1 MDQIKILL
9 SPVSYLIFIEINI
22 VASFEFFEFKI
33 MYQKNDL
40 LINKLMGICS
50 SKKSDKEAG
59 IQLQIE
65 KTVAEQKKLKIEEEL
80 QVQHSTRR
88 SICNQ
93 FSTLN
98 TNGNAITLHQAEQDV
113 QENQDGEPQQPQQS
127 QQAKASK
134 KKPRSTKD
142 DVNYYRR
149 SDHVLKAFSLVVEL
163 TQNEQKKYYNITIG
177 TKIKDCVHYA
187 HVNGILITQNDFEL
201 FNLQPDTFKEANKYS
216 RIPTFFSTD
225 NYFNIDK
232 ESPNSFISFD
242 KLLNVERKIAL
253 KQTHV
258 RSKKKQSIIQEQHLN
273 QQKEADFILTSNLE
287 MLEIIT
293 VVDIEQQSRFLNVL
307 FHMILQHY
315 HQNLDQYLVFIINT
329 TFLFDIPPQFDQ
341 PNMYRLALFYDSL
354 SYSLK
359 DLQQILL
366 NDKSELS
373 SFLHKKLSLNL
384 IEILINCY
392 EKYLYRLNFTLSTIF
407 YVPKYKSFK
416 LESFGRMKTLIEF
429 GQNPEVVLKTLEE
442 KKYKTFAKSFKK
454 DLFAITD
461 IIIYFKRVQNQNLRS
476 ITTTRK
482 KYFVNMKKNHL
493 ENLEDEKNYCLL
505 AEKLFCHDQDRYLLE
520 FLKMA
525 IYSYENT
532 DVDKLIQDIKQVT
545 NSLQKELNDVDFQQ
559 DSKQFDQQD
568 QNQEQQKLSNSNS
581 VDLDDLSEV
590 KQMESFPVNICEDYK
605 SIALNKD
612 KLSEVDQTYLEI
624 IYQSLLYNNRFQA
637 YYEKFQ
643 NLQKPIFQNCYVEI
657 LNIFYFIRQIP
668 DDSWQEKLKMVSQK
682 MDKVIDIIKTI
693 KDDSVD
699 NFHIT
704 LLFQIMTLSQKKP
717 FVILN
722 QLSKCISNQLKQK
735 MQMDH
740 RLRSQNQA
748 KGLLE
753 QKKHVMLQVWSALS
767 YLNSD
772 NYFQAISKIQKAI
785 GFQLKNQHQ
794 ASLSYGYSLLVS
806 GEIARISLAPISA
819 MLNLEM
825 SLVIYN
831 QFFPEF
837 KSIEDQ
843 QDLQDKSEYN
853 PFQIRYKDIKV
864 KNLATSNK
872 AKVEFLLGM
881 SYFDIHDQENSLLCL
896 KRAQELMLRS
906 FHIYAE
912 EVVFLVLQQLWI
924 HVLQDDIGHAMN
936 IALFYANDMNQQYRN
951 GREFKKKIISKL
963 QFIIGSIF
971 EFNGQYLSAIRFIE
985 RSNRT
990 LTKAKGNNFV
1000 IQMHY
1005 QAKKIQI
1012 ISKLKEAFFKIKSK
1026 QQVRCE
1032 QDLSLFQ
1039 TLNEALGQTF
1049 QTLYFKQPITLK
1061 TSVLLNKV
1069 GKQIIHIQGLM
1080 RTDGQTKAIKLLGE
1094 LIKALNKSKK
1104 DEIYG
1109 LVQDKYL
1116 ILSLDKMNP
1125 KEIEGQIHSIIEIHD
1140 RYLQFPL
1147 KQNHVL
1153 KCQLILLC
1161 VFLKQKNTN
1170 QIFDHFKNI
1179 EQTIDEF
1186 QNILQWK
1193 SLSSNNNDISVQN
1206 KFETIVR
1213 KGKIAMVYQIANVTE
1228 LIELFNKFKK
1238 KIFEN
1243 LQNRDKFVDIAN
1255 LFQKKIIN
1263 CQAFLKLLE
1272 TKQECLLGSYSQ
1284 VKIINE
1290 GEQELQQSE
1299 PVVTI
1304 QRENTQQLKVIEQ
1317 STEIDTKDN
1326 QKLVFD
1332 LRSIEELMVE
1342 KKLAHHRKGKT
1353 QEAIQKIEEKNEHEK
1368 MNKSHKRNETEI
1380 TVNNATKKKKI
1391 EYKINPFQSTMKKQQ
1406 KLQ

>member
-1 MDQIKILL
+1 
-9 SPVSYLIFIEINI
+9 
-22 VASFEFFEFKI
+22 
-33 MYQKNDL
+33 
-40 LINKLMGICS
+40 MGICS

-65 KTVAEQKKLKIEEEL
+65 KTVAEQKQLKIEEEL

-98 TNGNAITLHQAEQDV
+98 TNGNVITVHQTELEV
-113 QENQDGEPQQPQQS
+113 QKNEPQQQQP
-127 QQAKASK
+127 KTSK
-134 KKPRSTKD
+134 KKARSTKD

-149 SDHVLKAFSLVVEL
+149 SDHVLKVFSLIVEL
-163 TQNEQKKYYNITIG
+163 TQDEQKKYYNITIG

-187 HVNGILITQNDFEL
+187 HVNGILITQADFDL
-201 FNLQPDTFKEANKYS
+201 FHLKPDTFKEANKYS

-232 ESPNSFISFD
+232 ESPNSFISFEN
-242 KLLNVERKIAL
+242 LLNVERIIQL
-253 KQTHV
+253 KQIQMKL
-258 RSKKKQSIIQEQHLN
+258 KKKQSLLQEQNTN
-273 QQKEADFILTSNLE
+273 QQNQNDYVMTSNLE

-307 FHMILQHY
+307 FHLILQHY

-341 PNMYRLALFYDSL
+341 PNMYRLALFYDKL

-373 SFLHKKLSLNL
+373 NLLHKKLSLNL
-384 IEILINCY
+384 IQILINCY
-392 EKYLYRLNFTLSTIF
+392 EKYLYRLNFTLSTLF
-407 YVPKYKSFK
+407 YVPKYKCFK
-416 LESFGRMKTLIEF
+416 LESFGRMKTLIQF
-429 GQNPEVVLKTLEE
+429 GQNPEVALKTLEE
-442 KKYKTFAKSFKK
+442 KKYKAYVKSFKK

-461 IIIYFKRVQNQNLRS
+461 LIIYFKSVQNQNLRT
-476 ITTTRK
+476 IITTRK
-482 KYFVNMKKNHL
+482 KYISNMKKEQG

-505 AEKLFCHDQDRYLLE
+505 AERLFSDNQDRYLLE
-520 FLKMA
+520 FIKMA
-525 IYSYENT
+525 IYSCEVT
-532 DVDKLIQDIKQVT
+532 DIDKLIQDFKQVSD
-545 NSLQKELNDVDFQQ
+545 SLTKVLIEADYQQ
-559 DSKQFDQQD
+559 ESKQLDQLD
-568 QNQEQQKLSNSNS
+568 QNPQQLKQSNS
-581 VDLDDLSEV
+581 VDLEDLNEV
-590 KQMESFPVNICEDYK
+590 KQLESFPINICEDYK

-612 KLSEVDQTYLEI
+612 KISEVEQTYMEI
-624 IYQSLLYNNRFQA
+624 IYQSLLYSNRFQA

-643 NLQKPIFQNCYVEI
+643 YLQKPIFQNCYVEI
-657 LNIFYFIRQIP
+657 LNIFYFIKQYP
-668 DDSWQEKLKMVSQK
+668 DDSWQEKLKVVSLK
-682 MDKVIDIIKTI
+682 MDKVVDLIKTV

-717 FVILN
+717 LVILN
-722 QLSKCISNQLKQK
+722 QLSKCISNQLQQK
-735 MQMDH
+735 LQMDH

-767 YLNSD
+767 YIHSD

-806 GEIARISLAPISA
+806 GEIARLSLAPISA

-831 QFFPEF
+831 QFFPEY
-837 KSIEDQ
+837 KQVEDQ
-843 QDLQDKSEYN
+843 QDIQDRSEYN
-853 PFQIRYKDIKV
+853 PFQIKYKDVRV

-936 IALFYANDMNQQYRN
+936 IALFYANDMNQQYRK

-1005 QAKKIQI
+1005 QAKKISI
-1012 ISKLKEAFFKIKSK
+1012 ISKLKQAFLRIKSK

-1032 QDLSLFQ
+1032 QDLNLFQ
-1039 TLNEALGQTF
+1039 TLNEAMGQSF
-1049 QTLYFKQPITLK
+1049 QILYFKQPITMK
-1061 TSVLLNKV
+1061 TSVLLDKF
-1069 GKQIIHIQGLM
+1069 GKQIIHIQGLV
-1080 RTDGQTKAIKLLGE
+1080 RTDGQSKAIKLLGE

-1109 LVQDKYL
+1109 LVQDKQL
-1116 ILSLDKMNP
+1116 ILTLDKLNS
-1125 KEIEGQIHSIIEIHD
+1125 KEIEAQIHSVIEIHD

-1147 KQNHVL
+1147 KQHHVL

-1161 VFLKQKNTN
+1161 VFLKQKNTT
-1170 QIFDHFKNI
+1170 QIFEHFKSI

-1193 SLSSNNNDISVQN
+1193 QLVLEGEDIQTQN
-1206 KFETIVR
+1206 KFETIVKR
-1213 KGKIAMVYQIANVTE
+1213 GRIGMVYQIANVTE
-1228 LIELFNKFKK
+1228 LIEIYNKFKK

-1243 LQNRDKFVDIAN
+1243 LQNRDKFVDLAN

-1263 CQAFLKLLE
+1263 SQAFQKLLQ
-1272 TKQECLLGSYSQ
+1272 TKQACLLGSYSQ
-1284 VKIINE
+1284 VKIVNE
-1290 GEQELQQSE
+1290 IEQEQQQQVDIINQS
-1299 PVVTI
+1299 PQKVQTI
-1304 QRENTQQLKVIEQ
+1304 EA
-1317 STEIDTKDN
+1317 STEVDGKDN
-1326 QKLVFD
+1326 QKLFFD
-1332 LRSIEELMVE
+1332 LRSFDEIMIE
-1342 KKLAHHRKGKT
+1342 KKLAHHRKGQT
-1353 QEAIQKIEEKNEHEK
+1353 EETLQKIEEINEPEK
-1368 MNKSHKRNETEI
+1368 MKKSHKRNETEM
-1380 TVNNATKKKKI
+1380 TFKSAVKKKKI
-1391 EYKINPFQSTMKKQQ
+1391 EYKMNPFQSTLKKQQ

>member
-1 MDQIKILL
+1 
-9 SPVSYLIFIEINI
+9 
-22 VASFEFFEFKI
+22 
-33 MYQKNDL
+33 
-40 LINKLMGICS
+40 MGICG

-65 KTVAEQKKLKIEEEL
+65 KTVAEQKQIKIEEEL
-80 QVQHSTRR
+80 QVQHTTRR

-98 TNGNAITLHQAEQDV
+98 TNGNVVTIHQTEQEV
-113 QENQDGEPQQPQQS
+113 QKCEPQQT
-127 QQAKASK
+127 KVSK
-134 KKPRSTKD
+134 KKTKSTKD
-142 DVNYYRR
+142 DANYYRR
-149 SDHVLKAFSLVVEL
+149 SDHVLTVFSLIVEL
-163 TQNEQKKYYNITIG
+163 IQDDQKKYYSITIG

-187 HVNGILITQNDFEL
+187 HVNGILITQADFDL
-201 FNLQPDTFKEANKYS
+201 FHLKPDTFKEANSYS

-232 ESPNSFISFD
+232 ESPNSFISFEN
-242 KLLNVERKIAL
+242 LLNVERIISL
-253 KQTHV
+253 KQFQMKL
-258 RSKKKQSIIQEQHLN
+258 KKKQSVIHEQNANKQN
-273 QQKEADFILTSNLE
+273 QNDYIVTSNLE

-307 FHMILQHY
+307 FHLILQHY
-315 HQNLDQYLVFIINT
+315 HQNLDQYLVFITNT

-341 PNMYRLALFYDSL
+341 PNMYRLALFYDKL

-366 NDKSELS
+366 KDKSELS
-373 SFLHKKLSLNL
+373 NILHKKLSLNL
-384 IEILINCY
+384 IQILIGCY
-392 EKYLYRLNFTLSTIF
+392 EKHIYRLNFTLSTIF
-407 YVPKYKSFK
+407 YVPKYKCFK
-416 LESFGRMKTLIEF
+416 LESFGRMKILVQF
-429 GQNPEVVLKTLEE
+429 GQNPEVALKTLEE
-442 KKYKTFAKSFKK
+442 KKYKAFVKSFKK
-454 DLFAITD
+454 DLFAIID
-461 IIIYFKRVQNQNLRS
+461 LIIYFKQVQSQNLRTIS
-476 ITTTRK
+476 TIRK
-482 KYFVNMKKNHL
+482 KYFANLKK
-493 ENLEDEKNYCLL
+493 EQGEILEDEKNYCLL
-505 AEKLFCHDQDRYLLE
+505 AEKIFSNDQDRYLLE
-520 FLKMA
+520 FIKMA
-525 IYSYENT
+525 IYSYDLT
-532 DVDKLIQDIKQVT
+532 DVDKFIQDFKQVAE
-545 NSLQKELNDVDFQQ
+545 SLRKELFEVDFQQ
-559 DSKQFDQQD
+559 DSKQMDQQV
-568 QNQEQQKLSNSNS
+568 EQQKLSNSNS
-581 VDLDDLSEV
+581 VDLDDLSEI
-590 KQMESFPVNICEDYK
+590 KLLESFPVNICEDYK
-605 SIALNKD
+605 SIAQNKS
-612 KLSEVDQTYLEI
+612 KLSEVEQTYKEI
-624 IYQSLLYNNRFQA
+624 IYQSLLYSNRFQA

-657 LNIFYFIRQIP
+657 LNIFYFIKQQHRE
-668 DDSWQEKLKMVSQK
+668 DSWQEKLKIVSQK
-682 MDKVIDIIKTI
+682 MDKVINLIKQV

-717 FVILN
+717 IVILN
-722 QLSKCISNQLKQK
+722 QLQKCISNQLKQK

-767 YLNSD
+767 YLHTD

-806 GEIARISLAPISA
+806 GEIARLSLAPISA

-831 QFFPEF
+831 QFFPQN
-837 KSIEDQ
+837 KQVEDQ
-843 QDLQDKSEYN
+843 SEITDKSEYN
-853 PFQIRYKDIKV
+853 PFQIRYKDVRV

-881 SYFDIHDQENSLLCL
+881 SYFDMHDQENSLLCL

-951 GREFKKKIISKL
+951 GKEFKKKIISKL

-990 LTKAKGNNFV
+990 LTYAKCNNFV

-1012 ISKLKEAFFKIKSK
+1012 ITKLKKAFIKIKSK
-1026 QQVRCE
+1026 QQVRSE
-1032 QDLSLFQ
+1032 EDLSLFQ

-1049 QTLYFKQPITLK
+1049 QTLYFKQPITMK
-1061 TSVLLNKV
+1061 TSVLLDKF

-1080 RTDGQTKAIKLLGE
+1080 RTDGQSKAIKLLGD

-1116 ILSLDKMNP
+1116 TLSLDKLSA
-1125 KEIEGQIHSIIEIHD
+1125 KEIEAQIHSVIEIHD

-1147 KQNHVL
+1147 KQHHVL

-1161 VFLKQKNTN
+1161 IFMKQKNNN
-1170 QIFDHFKNI
+1170 QIFEHFKNI
-1179 EQTIDEF
+1179 EQTIEEF

-1193 SLSSNNNDISVQN
+1193 QLSSDTEEVQLQN
-1206 KFETIVR
+1206 KFETIVKR
-1213 KGKIAMVYQIANVTE
+1213 GSIAMVYQIANVTE
-1228 LIELFNKFKK
+1228 LIEQFNKFKK
-1238 KIFEN
+1238 KLIEN
-1243 LQNRDKFVDIAN
+1243 LQNREKFVDLAN
-1255 LFQKKIIN
+1255 SFQKRVIN
-1263 CQAFLKLLE
+1263 SQAFLKLLQ
-1272 TKQECLLGSYSQ
+1272 TKQACLLGSYSQ
-1284 VKIINE
+1284 VKIVNE
-1290 GEQELQQSE
+1290 GEQEQQQPE
-1299 PVVTI
+1299 IMI
-1304 QRENTQQLKVIEQ
+1304 QRETPQKLQFVED
-1317 STEIDTKDN
+1317 STEVDGKEN

-1332 LRSIEELMVE
+1332 LRSLDEIIVE
-1342 KKLAHHRKGKT
+1342 KKLVHHRKGQT
-1353 QEAIQKIEEKNEHEK
+1353 EETLQKIEETNEPEK
-1368 MNKSHKRNETEI
+1368 MKKSHKRNESEMTFK
-1380 TVNNATKKKKI
+1380 NATKKKKI
-1391 EYKINPFQSTMKKQQ
+1391 DYKMNPFQSTLKK
-1406 KLQ
+1406 